1 MSEARIYQPAR
12 STMQSG
18 NVRTRKW
25 VLEFEPGEAKSA
37 DPVMGWPGSGDM
49 LGQLKVAFS
58 SKEDAISYADR
69 NALDYTVDEPCQR
82 AVKVKAYADRFAH
95 NRVR

>member
-18 NVRTRKW
+18 NARSAKW
-25 VLEFEPGEAKSA
+25 VLEFEPSEAKSA

-49 LGQLKVAFS
+49 LSQLKMVFS
-58 SKEDAISYADR
+58 SKEDAMAYADR
-69 NALDYTVDEPCQR
+69 NSIEYTVDEPCQR
-82 AVKVKAYADRFAH
+82 AVKMKAYADKFSY